1 MTTRLISFFFF
12 LSFFASGS
20 DQFPI
25 TFGAIY
31 RGFKEN
37 RTQLLSSNGESKM
50 VDRSRSFFKNLNQ
63 SQEAKKQQTNKQ
75 KKSQKR
81 VKLATDFLRI
91 GEKTSS

>member
-37 RTQLLSSNGESKM
+37 RTQVLNSNGESKM
-50 VDRSRSFFKNLNQ
+50 VDRSRSFKNLNQ

-75 KKSQKR
+75 KKARRGLNS
-81 VKLATDFLRI
+81 LLIF
-91 GEKTSS
+91 